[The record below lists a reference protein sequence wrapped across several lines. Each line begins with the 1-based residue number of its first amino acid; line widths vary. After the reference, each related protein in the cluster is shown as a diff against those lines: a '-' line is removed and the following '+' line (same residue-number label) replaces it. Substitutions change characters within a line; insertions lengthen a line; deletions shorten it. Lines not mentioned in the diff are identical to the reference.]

1 MASLLQI
8 REGVTQ
14 GCVLA
19 MVTYGI
25 RVFMLINQPK
35 SAYPVITQFWYSDNL
50 GALGTNNNT
59 ELCFNSINNSTP
71 IVVFTAKPQKSF

>member
-1 MASLLQI
+1 MASLLQS

-14 GCVLA
+14 GYVLA
-19 MVTYGI
+19 MVPYGI
-25 RVFMLINQPK
+25 RVFLLINQPK

-59 ELCFNSINNSTP
+59 ELYFNSLTIRP
-71 IVVFTAKPQKSF
+71 